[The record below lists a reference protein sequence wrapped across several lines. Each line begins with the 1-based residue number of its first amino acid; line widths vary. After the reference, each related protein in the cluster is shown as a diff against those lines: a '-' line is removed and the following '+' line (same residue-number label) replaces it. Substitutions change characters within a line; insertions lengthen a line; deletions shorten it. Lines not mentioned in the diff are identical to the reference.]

1 MTPIKPTWE
10 DVPQVPDGEPAGNV
24 RFRAGSMQKMVD
36 GLKEILSALEKFE
49 PLMQELELTVSPYE
63 RDMNRIKVIIEHA
76 EADIAKAHGEFD
88 MVFITGASYG
98 TLRYLKAGVLQRIL
112 SMEAKRNSIL
122 AQGGR
127 IPQSVLQSFQ
137 DKIQQFESL
146 SEIGVFNQLK
156 PADLFFDLADC
167 SDESTNHSEVRECTM
182 TERRVKFVM
191 FPSVDSIP
199 IIDDELRR
207 RCLTLLSVAEPVGE
221 EQNQLDA
228 VVREM
233 GVVLESRIRQ
243 ASGLENAKDKA
254 GDALVSEVF
263 KSGDPV
269 LQLSED
275 PKVQNSALLLF
286 KGYFGFVRNDPA
298 HNIVPT
304 YTREHVLQM
313 LGLTDYLLSLLDG
326 AKKLK

>member
-1 MTPIKPTWE
+1 MSPIKPTWE
-10 DVPQVPDGEPAGNV
+10 DVAQVPDGEIAGNV
-24 RFRAGSMQKMVD
+24 RFRAGSLRKMVD

-63 RDMNRIKVIIEHA
+63 RDMNRIKIIIEHA
-76 EADIAKAHGEFD
+76 EADINKAQGEFD
-88 MVFITGASYG
+88 MVFISGASYG
-98 TLRYLKAGVLQRIL
+98 TLRYLKAGVLQRIISL
-112 SMEAKRNSIL
+112 ESKRDNIL
-122 AQGGR
+122 AIGGR

-137 DKIQQFESL
+137 EKIQQYESL
-146 SEIGVFNQLK
+146 SEMGLLNGLK
-156 PADLFFDLADC
+156 PGNLFFDLADC
-167 SDESTNHSEVRECTM
+167 SYESTNHSEVRDCTM
-182 TERRVKFVM
+182 TESRIKYVM
-191 FPSVDSIP
+191 VPSVESIP
-199 IIDDELRR
+199 IVDEELRR

-221 EQNQLDA
+221 KQNQLDA

-243 ASGLENAKDKA
+243 VSGLENAKDKA

-275 PKVQNSALLLF
+275 PKAQSSALLLF

-313 LGLTDYLLSLLDG
+313 LGLTDYLLSLIDG